1 MQSGEESLE
10 SSECDKFSVRF
21 LSSLDKTINL
31 FIMRAIEQG
40 LIEARLTSVAPEE
53 CDGNRSGA
61 KGDAAEGY
69 RLFRAGMPGTQ
80 ENMLRTVAI
89 AESCQTLGHCPYTD
103 GHEQILPCS

>member
-1 MQSGEESLE
+1 M
-10 SSECDKFSVRF
+10 
-21 LSSLDKTINL
+21 
-31 FIMRAIEQG
+31 
-40 LIEARLTSVAPEE
+40 IEARLTTLAPEE
-53 CDGNRSGA
+53 RDGNRSGV

-89 AESCQTLGHCPYTD
+89 AESCQTLGHCPYPD